1 MDAEVIEAQRGLRSH
16 RCPACGLVSLL
27 PDPRPLVHLFLTG
40 SAAAALA
47 PGYQWNMMP
56 ETTIYC
62 AVAQL
67 AALRAHLHNVIRL
80 LRGLKA

>member
-1 MDAEVIEAQRGLRSH
+1 MSRPSAASEVTDAPRAAWFRFCQTRG
-16 RCPACGLVSLL
+16 
-27 PDPRPLVHLFLTG
+27 PLVHLLLTG